1 MADEGGDSLRLFSLL
16 VDLGKKGLE
25 RIVQTYANSGHGAL
39 IQQLKMYKAML
50 DKAEMGEDRSSVPE
64 STDEDAP
71 VRDEIDSIFVQIRSL
86 YNQHHVAIILNILEL
101 MRANPTDYATYMEG
115 LNAAMRPTCSKIQ
128 EWIHK
133 NIIL

>member
-1 MADEGGDSLRLFSLL
+1 MADQGGDSPRLFSLL

-25 RIVQTYANSGHGAL
+25 KIVQTYANSGHGAL

-50 DKAEMGEDRSSVPE
+50 DKADISDGRSDGRE

-71 VRDEIDSIFVQIRSL
+71 VREEIDSVFVQIRTL
-86 YNQHHVAIILNILEL
+86 YNDHHIAIILNILEL
-101 MRANPTDYATYMEG
+101 MRANPTDYAAYMEG
-115 LNAAMRPTCSKIQ
+115 LNAMMRPTCSKIQ